1 MGEVYHADDLTLD
14 QPVALKLLPER
25 LARDPDRLK
34 GLKGEVRIS
43 RQVSHPN
50 VCRVYDITEAEG
62 TCFLS
67 MEYIRGEDLRSL
79 LKRIGRLPPDKA
91 AQVARQLASGLAAA
105 HEKGVLHRDLKP
117 ANVMLDE
124 RGHARIMDFGLA
136 AVAGTIEGGEIQSG
150 TPAYMAPEQRA
161 GREVTERS
169 DLYSLGLVL
178 YEIFTGR
185 NAFPQAGPA
194 EPPPPPSSLVEGL
207 DPAVD
212 RVILRCLEQDPGRRP
227 ASALAVRAAFPGAT
241 CSRSRSPAGK
251 RPLPSWWR
259 RRGISLRSRPRP
271 PGCA

>member
-14 QPVALKLLPER
+14 QPVALKLLPEK
-25 LARDPDRLK
+25 LAGNPERLK
-34 GLKGEVRIS
+34 GLKVEVRIS

-50 VCRVYDITEAEG
+50 VCRVYDITEADG
-62 TCFLS
+62 LCFLS

-79 LKRIGRLPPDKA
+79 LQRIGRLPADKA

-136 AVAGTIEGGEIQSG
+136 AVAGTVEAGEVRSG

-169 DLYSLGLVL
+169 DLYGLGWTRRSTASSCAAWSPTR
-178 YEIFTGR
+178 TG
-185 NAFPQAGPA
+185 A
-194 EPPPPPSSLVEGL
+194 
-207 DPAVD
+207 
-212 RVILRCLEQDPGRRP
+212 
-227 ASALAVRAAFPGAT
+227 
-241 CSRSRSPAGK
+241 
-251 RPLPSWWR
+251 
-259 RRGISLRSRPRP
+259 RPRHSP
-271 PGCA
+271 